1 METISSIKPLIAVL
15 IPLAA
20 VLLIGLSKKHP
31 NMREGWTL
39 LAALIEIA
47 VVGSLVLGIL
57 QGQIIVFTLGTLFP
71 GLTISFRVDN
81 LGVLFGATASILW
94 LFTSIYSMG
103 YMRSLNEHFQTRFY
117 IAFAIAISATMGLA
131 FSANLFTL
139 FTFYEIL
146 TLCTYPL
153 VIHKQTTEAFKAGKR
168 YLTYLLGTSIGFQ
181 LLAIFLTYHVAG
193 TLDFSEKGI
202 LAGKGSPILLTV
214 IFFLFIAGTAKAA
227 LIPFHSWLPTAMVAP
242 TPVSALLH
250 AVAVVKAGVFTV
262 FRILL
267 HIFGIDLLSEL
278 GLGLFLSYLAVFTII
293 TASIIALR
301 QNNLKLRLA
310 YSTISQLAFMVLG
323 GALLT
328 PSGTVGGMI
337 NIAIHAFGKITLFFC
352 AGAIYVAAH
361 KTLVSELDGIA
372 RKMPWTMAAFT
383 LGALSLIGFPPL
395 AGFIAKW
402 FLVLGALEAGQ
413 WGLAAFIIFG
423 SLLTAAY
430 LLPIIYGAYFK
441 KGSYEEMGQVQEAP
455 LLMLIPIILTAAG
468 TVILFFWPSPLLDLA
483 RGVR

>member
-1 METISSIKPLIAVL
+1 VETISSIKPLIAVL
-15 IPLAA
+15 IPLGA
-20 VLLIGLSKKHP
+20 VLLIGLSKRHP

-39 LAALIEIA
+39 LAALIEIPL
-47 VVGSLVLGIL
+47 VGGLVLEVL
-57 QGQIIVFTLGTLFP
+57 KGQVIVFTLGTLFP
-71 GLTISFRVDN
+71 GLTLSFRVDG
-81 LGVLFGATASILW
+81 LGILLGATASILW
-94 LFTSIYSMG
+94 LFTSLYSIA
-103 YMRSLNEHFQTRFY
+103 YMRSLNEHSQTRYY
-117 IAFAIAISATMGLA
+117 ITFAIAISATMGLA

-139 FTFYEIL
+139 FTFYEML

-202 LAGKGSPILLTV
+202 LAGKGSPILLSV

-278 GLGLFLSYLAVFTII
+278 GIGLFLSYLAVFTII

-310 YSTISQLAFMVLG
+310 YSTISQLAFIILG

-328 PSGTVGGMI
+328 PSGAVGGMI

-361 KTLVSELDGIA
+361 KTLISELDGIA

-383 LGALSLIGFPPL
+383 IGALSLIGFPPF
-395 AGFIAKW
+395 AGFIGKW
-402 FLVLGALEAGQ
+402 FLVLGALETGQ
-413 WGLAAFIIFG
+413 WALAAFIIIG

-430 LLPIIYGAYFK
+430 LLPIIYSAYFK
-441 KGSYEEMGQVQEAP
+441 KGSSEEVNQVQEAP
-455 LLMLIPIILTAAG
+455 LLMLVPIVLTAVG
-468 TVILFFWPSPLLDLA
+468 TVILFFWPTPLLDLA
-483 RGVR
+483 RGVL

>member
-1 METISSIKPLIAVL
+1 METVYSIKPLIAVL

-20 VLLIGLSKKHP
+20 VLLIGFSKRHP
-31 NMREGWTL
+31 NWREAWTL
-39 LAALIEIA
+39 GAALMEILL
-47 VVGSLVLGIL
+47 VGSLVLEVL
-57 QGQIIVFTLGTLFP
+57 KGQVVVFTLGTLLP
-71 GLTISFRVDN
+71 GLSLSFRVDG

-94 LFTSIYSMG
+94 LLTSLYSIA
-103 YMRSLNEHFQTRFY
+103 YMRSLKEQAQTRFY
-117 IAFAIAISATMGLA
+117 IAFAIAISATMGVA

-139 FTFYEIL
+139 FTFYEML

-153 VIHKQTTEAFKAGKR
+153 VIHKQTPEALKAGRR

-193 TLDFSEKGI
+193 TLEFSEKGI

-227 LIPFHSWLPTAMVAP
+227 LIPFHSWLPSAMVAP

-278 GLGLFLSYLAVFTII
+278 GIGLFLSYLAVFTII

-310 YSTISQLAFMVLG
+310 YSTISQLAFIVLG

-328 PSGTVGGMI
+328 PSGAIGGMI
-337 NIAIHAFGKITLFFC
+337 NIAFHAFGKITLFFC
-352 AGAIYVAAH
+352 AGAIYVATH
-361 KTLVSELDGIA
+361 KTLISELGGIA

-383 LGALSLIGFPPL
+383 IGALSLIGFPPF
-395 AGFIAKW
+395 AGFIGKW
-402 FLVLGALEAGQ
+402 FLVLGALETGQ
-413 WGLAAFIIFG
+413 WGLAAFIIIG

-430 LLPIIYGAYFK
+430 LLPIIYSAYFK
-441 KGSYEEMGQVQEAP
+441 KGSNEEIDQVQEAP
-455 LLMLIPIILTAAG
+455 LLMLIPLGITAVG
-468 TVILFFWPSPLLDLA
+468 TVILFFWSTPLLDLA
-483 RGVR
+483 RGVL

>member
-1 METISSIKPLIAVL
+1 VETVYSIKPLIAVL

-20 VLLIGLSKKHP
+20 VLLIGFSKRHP
-31 NMREGWTL
+31 NWREAWTL
-39 LAALIEIA
+39 GAALMEILL
-47 VVGSLVLGIL
+47 VGSLVLEVL
-57 QGQIIVFTLGTLFP
+57 KGQVVVFTLGTLLP
-71 GLTISFRVDN
+71 GLSLSFRVDG

-94 LFTSIYSMG
+94 LLTSLYSIA
-103 YMRSLNEHFQTRFY
+103 YMRSLKEQAQTRFY
-117 IAFAIAISATMGLA
+117 IAFAIAISATMGVA

-139 FTFYEIL
+139 FTFYEML

-153 VIHKQTTEAFKAGKR
+153 VIHKQTPEALKAGRR

-193 TLDFSEKGI
+193 TLEFSEKGI

-227 LIPFHSWLPTAMVAP
+227 LIPFHSWLPSAMVAP

-278 GLGLFLSYLAVFTII
+278 GIGLFLSYLAVFTII

-310 YSTISQLAFMVLG
+310 YSTISQLAFIVLG

-328 PSGTVGGMI
+328 PSGAIGGMI
-337 NIAIHAFGKITLFFC
+337 NIAFHAFGKITLFFC
-352 AGAIYVAAH
+352 AGAIYVATH
-361 KTLVSELDGIA
+361 KTLISELGGIA

-383 LGALSLIGFPPL
+383 IGALSLIGFPPF
-395 AGFIAKW
+395 AGFIGKW
-402 FLVLGALEAGQ
+402 FLVLGALETGQ
-413 WGLAAFIIFG
+413 WGLAAFIIIG

-430 LLPIIYGAYFK
+430 LLPIIYSAYFK
-441 KGSYEEMGQVQEAP
+441 KGSNEEIDQVQEAP
-455 LLMLIPIILTAAG
+455 LLMLIPLGITAVG
-468 TVILFFWPSPLLDLA
+468 TVILFFWSTPLLDLA
-483 RGVR
+483 RGVL

>member
-1 METISSIKPLIAVL
+1 M
-15 IPLAA
+15 IPLVAT
-20 VLLIGLSKKHP
+20 LLIGLSRRHP
-31 NMREGWTL
+31 NIREGWTL
-39 LAALIEIA
+39 LAALIEIPL
-47 VVGSLVLGIL
+47 VGSLVLEVL
-57 QGQIIVFTLGTLFP
+57 KGQVIVFTLGTLFP
-71 GLTISFRVDN
+71 GLTLSFRVDG
-81 LGVLFGATASILW
+81 LGILFGATASILW
-94 LFTSIYSMG
+94 LFTSLYSIS
-103 YMRSLNEHFQTRFY
+103 YMRFLNEHSQTRFY
-117 IAFAIAISATMGLA
+117 MAFAIAISASMGLA

-153 VIHKQTTEAFKAGKR
+153 VIHKQTTEALKAGKR
-168 YLTYLLGTSIGFQ
+168 YLTYLLGTSIAFQ

-202 LAGKGSPILLTV
+202 LAGKASPVLLSG

-227 LIPFHSWLPTAMVAP
+227 LIPFHSWLPSAMVAP

-278 GLGLFLSYLAVFTII
+278 GIGLFLSYLAVFTII

-310 YSTISQLAFMVLG
+310 YSTISQLAFIVLG

-328 PSGTVGGMI
+328 SSGAVGGMI
-337 NIAIHAFGKITLFFC
+337 NIVIHAFGKITLFFC
-352 AGAIYVAAH
+352 AGAIYVATH
-361 KTLVSELDGIA
+361 KTLISELNGIA

-383 LGALSLIGFPPL
+383 IGALSLIGFPPF
-395 AGFIAKW
+395 AGFIGKW
-402 FLVLGALEAGQ
+402 FLVLGALETGQ
-413 WGLAAFIIFG
+413 WALAAFIIIG

-430 LLPIIYGAYFK
+430 LLPIIYSAYFK
-441 KGSYEEMGQVQEAP
+441 KGSNEEVDQIQEAP
-455 LLMLIPIILTAAG
+455 LLMLIPLVVTAAG
-468 TVILFFWPSPLLDLA
+468 TVILFFWPTRLLDLA
-483 RGVR
+483 RGVL

>member
-1 METISSIKPLIAVL
+1 METVYSIKPLIAVL

-20 VLLIGLSKKHP
+20 VLFIAFSKRHP
-31 NMREGWTL
+31 NLREAWSLGAAFAEIL
-39 LAALIEIA
+39 L
-47 VVGSLVLGIL
+47 VGSLVLEVL
-57 QGQIIVFTLGTLFP
+57 KGQVIVFTMGTLFP
-71 GLTISFRVDN
+71 GLSLSFRVDG
-81 LGVLFGATASILW
+81 LGALFGATASILW
-94 LFTSIYSMG
+94 LLTSLYSIG
-103 YMRSLNEHFQTRFY
+103 YMRSLKEQSQTRFY
-117 IAFAIAISATMGLA
+117 IAFAIAISATMGVA

-153 VIHKQTTEAFKAGKR
+153 VIHKQTPEALKAGRR

-193 TLDFSEKGI
+193 TLDFTEKGI

-214 IFFLFIAGTAKAA
+214 IFFLFIAGTAKTA
-227 LIPFHSWLPTAMVAP
+227 LIPFHSWLPSAMVAP

-278 GLGLFLSYLAVFTII
+278 GIGLFLSYLAVFTII

-310 YSTISQLAFMVLG
+310 YSTISQLAFIVLG

-328 PSGTVGGMI
+328 PSGAIGGMI
-337 NIAIHAFGKITLFFC
+337 NIAFHAFGKITLFFC

-361 KTLVSELDGIA
+361 KTLISELDGIA
-372 RKMPWTMAAFT
+372 RRMPWTMAAFT
-383 LGALSLIGFPPL
+383 IGALSLIGFPPF
-395 AGFIAKW
+395 AGFIGKW
-402 FLVLGALEAGQ
+402 FLVLGALETGQ
-413 WGLAAFIIFG
+413 WGLAAFIILG

-430 LLPIIYGAYFK
+430 LLPIIYSAYFK
-441 KGSYEEMGQVQEAP
+441 RGSREEGEQVQEAP
-455 LLMLIPIILTAAG
+455 FLMLIPIVLTATG
-468 TVILFFWPSPLLDLA
+468 TVILFFWSTPLLDLA
-483 RGVR
+483 RGVL